1 MKPILHQAIRIQLK
15 PSRLLL
21 GLLSLISILCCWI
34 LLALP
39 ILPAI
44 KCIGIL
50 LVVAT
55 SIYFILR
62 DALHVLPWS
71 WQVLELDTKGRLTLI
86 DRRERKFQ
94 PTLAENTFIDTKLT
108 ILNFKR
114 KRARLALPPVIFLFK
129 QANTD
134 DLRRLR
140 VWLRWTRHW
149 KKTHQED
156 LVVTND

>member
-1 MKPILHQAIRIQLK
+1 MKPILHQAIRIQFK
-15 PSRLLL
+15 PSKLML
-21 GLLSLISILCCWI
+21 GMLGLISIICCWI

-39 ILPAI
+39 MTPAI
-44 KCIGIL
+44 KYVGIL

-55 SIYFILR
+55 SVYFTLR
-62 DALHVLPWS
+62 DALRMLPWS

-86 DRRERKFQ
+86 DMRGQKFQ
-94 PTLAENTFIDTKLT
+94 PALAENTFIDTKLT

-114 KRARLALPPVIFLFK
+114 DGAKLALPPVIFLFN

-140 VWLRWTRHW
+140 LWLRWAKHNQ
-149 KKTHQED
+149 KLPQED
-156 LVVTND
+156 LVAAND